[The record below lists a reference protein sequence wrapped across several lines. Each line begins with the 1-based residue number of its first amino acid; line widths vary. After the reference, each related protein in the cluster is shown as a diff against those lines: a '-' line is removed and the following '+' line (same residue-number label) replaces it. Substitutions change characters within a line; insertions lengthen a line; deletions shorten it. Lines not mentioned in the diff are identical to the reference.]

1 MNLLD
6 SDKEESDVNQ
16 EKSETI
22 SDDEQMQEKDQLK
35 SLINIED
42 KEEISQLFKNIKVSL
57 ADYNEKIIQFS
68 EITQENNIE
77 KVIFNLI

>member
-22 SDDEQMQEKDQLK
+22 SDDEQIQEKEQLK
-35 SLINIED
+35 SLINKED

-57 ADYNEKIIQFS
+57 ADYNEKIIPFS